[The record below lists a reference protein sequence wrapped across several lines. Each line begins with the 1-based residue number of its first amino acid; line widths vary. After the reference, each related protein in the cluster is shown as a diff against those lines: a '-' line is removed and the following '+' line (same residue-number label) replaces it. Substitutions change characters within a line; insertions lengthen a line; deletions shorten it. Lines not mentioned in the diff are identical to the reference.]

1 MQTHKRE
8 LIELMVRCDVLTFGD
23 FTAKSG
29 RKTPYFVNTGRYRTG
44 SHIARL
50 ARFYAQTIREQLGTD
65 FDVLFGPAYKG
76 IPLVV
81 ATAIALQ
88 EDYGHDVGYCFNRKE
103 AKDHG
108 EGGMLLGHTLRDGD
122 RVVIL
127 EDVTTAGTSIRETVP
142 LLQRTADI
150 KLAGLVVSVDR
161 MERGTGE
168 KSALAEIEETY
179 GMPAFPIVTVRE
191 IMAYLRGRELDGRVA
206 LTDELHARMEAYLQQ
221 HGGKS

>member
-88 EDYGHDVGYCFNRKE
+88 EDYGQDVGYCFNRKE
-103 AKDHG
+103 EKDHG

-142 LLQRTADI
+142 LLKRTADI

-161 MERGTGE
+161 MERGTGD
-168 KSALAEIEETY
+168 KSALAEIEASF
-179 GMPAFPIVTVRE
+179 GMPGFPIVTVRE
-191 IMAYLRGRELDGRVA
+191 IMAYLRGREIDGRVV
-206 LTDELHARMEAYLQQ
+206 LTEELHARMEAYLQQ
-221 HGGKS
+221 HGGTS